1 MQNNSHIISE
11 ESKTGMNKKVSS
23 NQFCHAMHTYG
34 KDAIGTETMAAA
46 LQHSEVVAKKHYN
59 SKESSAFP
67 RFYDLVTAAKK
78 TSDIEI
84 SDATDSETRT
94 DQHENSSS
102 ESEILVT
109 NKDERNSDEVVIDD
123 WVSVTYDK
131 WYLGQ
136 VREAENNVVV
146 DFFEAVGENR

>member
-11 ESKTGMNKKVSS
+11 ESKTVMNKKVSS
-23 NQFCHAMHTYG
+23 NQFRHAMHTYD
-34 KDAIGTETMAAA
+34 KDTIGTETMAAA

-78 TSDIEI
+78 TSDIEMQPTLKQGLTNMKI
-84 SDATDSETRT
+84 RAANLKFWLQTKTK
-94 DQHENSSS
+94 
-102 ESEILVT
+102 EIPTKLSLMIGSPLPMT
-109 NKDERNSDEVVIDD
+109 NGIWD
-123 WVSVTYDK
+123 
-131 WYLGQ
+131 Q